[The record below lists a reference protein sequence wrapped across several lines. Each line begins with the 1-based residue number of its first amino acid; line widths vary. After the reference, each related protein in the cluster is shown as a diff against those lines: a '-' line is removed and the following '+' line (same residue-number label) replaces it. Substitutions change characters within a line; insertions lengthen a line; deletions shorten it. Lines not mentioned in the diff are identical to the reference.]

1 MEPGSKVRVLLV
13 DDNLVVRQ
21 TMRDILQ
28 PHSDIEVVGEASD
41 GDEAVAC
48 VGMLQPVLVVMDMN
62 MRKMD
67 GIRATRSIKTEYP
80 HVLVLGYSAD
90 PKDYNAQQVGAF
102 EVLQRDEAMKDLYGA
117 IQKAVAA
124 VQPVLIMEETP
135 VSKQAA
141 EESPKAELM
150 SKTQSTEEPETSEEG
165 IP

>member
-13 DDNLVVRQ
+13 DDNFMVRQ

-28 PHSDIEVVGEASD
+28 RHPDIEVVGEASD
-41 GDEAVAC
+41 GDEAVAY

-90 PKDYNAQQVGAF
+90 PKDYNVSAMKQVGAF
-102 EVLQRDEAMKDLYGA
+102 EVLQKDDAMKDLYGA
-117 IQKAVAA
+117 IQRGVGSI
-124 VQPVLIMEETP
+124 Q
-135 VSKQAA
+135 
-141 EESPKAELM
+141 
-150 SKTQSTEEPETSEEG
+150 
-165 IP
+165 